1 MEEFDNFLPL
11 DLFKFEIDGKE
22 FYNVQVHAGMEGL
35 ENAVDLFE
43 KHGAYP
49 NGSGWEGL
57 ITYILEQTSPELLG
71 NIEFDGES
79 DSLRMRCQ
87 SEEDMFSLAALLQP
101 VILDE
106 SRLSEYLETLPEH
119 YKFG

>member
-1 MEEFDNFLPL
+1 MCSNAQTTQQLKKWKNL
-11 DLFKFEIDGKE
+11 TT
-22 FYNVQVHAGMEGL
+22 FYR
-35 ENAVDLFE
+35 
-43 KHGAYP
+43 
-49 NGSGWEGL
+49 WT
-57 ITYILEQTSPELLG
+57 TYILEQTSPELLE

-87 SEEDMFSLAALLQP
+87 SEQDMFSLAALLQP

-106 SRLSEYLETLPEH
+106 SRLSEYLEALPEQ